1 MKIFGLN
8 IDKNRY
14 RETVPQSLE
23 SFIKKQIAAG
33 NDPKTTYFSKCDIIH
48 GYSPTVYANH
58 INNNPDMADYS
69 HMQATDWVKCNIDG
83 NAISN
88 DDSNAIKDY
97 NHTLK
102 NLLNLMIGF
111 IICSVLI
118 MIMPTMF
125 SSPDNLLNEFLSNIP
140 ILLLFNIPIILLII
154 SFKHKINSNKN
165 NNHHS
170 NQYDLTKA
178 VGVHASDL
186 LENTGF
192 TRLLIDYDEVKSTS
206 DGHNDYIDKHEINM
220 IIFQPSHDGIR
231 RQYRMLAAT
240 TDEEYAI
247 RNLTSNIYIVLETE
261 GDKARLLVPD
271 ASMQAMFAASSI
283 RTPSSMFNNMMQS
296 MAAKGK
302 IGLMVEDPR
311 IYDDTMTNNIW
322 LCDTFNDYNHDGIP
336 DDKQMLELDNKNNKM
351 PDVPSNAYTTI

>member
-1 MKIFGLN
+1 MIMKIFGLK

-23 SFIKKQIAAG
+23 SFVKKQIAAG

-48 GYSPTVYANH
+48 GYSPTMYANH
-58 INNNPDMADYS
+58 INNNPDMTDYS
-69 HMQATDWVKCNIDG
+69 HMQATDWVKCNIGGNEIIENDKRDIKEQKSNYKLYTTLFIIVFTLFLIIYALFSG
-83 NAISN
+83 NIFNAILSFLFLDLPLILVVRFFYKNSTMTKHNNGRSN
-88 DDSNAIKDY
+88 
-97 NHTLK
+97 
-102 NLLNLMIGF
+102 
-111 IICSVLI
+111 
-118 MIMPTMF
+118 
-125 SSPDNLLNEFLSNIP
+125 E
-140 ILLLFNIPIILLII
+140 
-154 SFKHKINSNKN
+154 
-165 NNHHS
+165 
-170 NQYDLTKA
+170 YDLTKA

-220 IIFQPSHDGIR
+220 IIFQPSNDGIR

-261 GDKARLLVPD
+261 GDKVRLLVPD

-283 RTPSSMFNNMMQS
+283 RTPSNMFNNMMQS
-296 MAAKGK
+296 MAAKDK